1 MSSAQKVEIQ
11 LLGQKIALKASESN
25 PELLKEIVELVSS
38 KVKSAEKRAKG
49 GIASQVLL
57 LALMEI
63 AEEYVKAKHR
73 TIHFKREVGEK
84 SENLNQVLVGILEGD
99 NSEYSGQS

>member
-11 LLGQKIALKASESN
+11 LLGQKIALKASETD
-25 PELLKEIVELVSS
+25 PQLLKEITELVGT
-38 KVKSAEKRAKG
+38 KIKSAEKRTKS

-57 LALMEI
+57 LAMMEI

-84 SENLNQVLVGILEGD
+84 SDSLNQVLVGILEGE
-99 NSEYSGQS
+99 NSEYTGQS

>member
-1 MSSAQKVEIQ
+1 MSSSQKVEIQ
-11 LLGQKIALKASESN
+11 LLGQKVSLKASESD
-25 PELLKEIVELVSS
+25 PALLKEIVELVSS
-38 KVKSAEKRAKG
+38 KVKSAEKRTKG

-57 LALMEI
+57 LALLEI

-84 SENLNQVLVGILEGD
+84 SENLNQVLVGIMEGD

>member
-1 MSSAQKVEIQ
+1 MSSSQKVEIQ
-11 LLGQKIALKASESN
+11 LLGQKISLKASESD
-25 PELLKEIVELVSS
+25 PVLVKEIVELVSS
-38 KVKSAEKRAKG
+38 KVKSAEKRSKG
-49 GIASQVLL
+49 GIASQILL
-57 LALMEI
+57 LALLEI

-84 SENLNQVLVGILEGD
+84 SENLNQVLVGIMEGD